1 MLPFKLVP
9 PRKVLGMDIP
19 HIPIRLFLLIIMVP
33 AAFLMLGHGTVDLS
47 QGVEDGSR
55 QEEEDELHK
64 DLVFSLEKEA
74 TGYDGEE
81 EGLSKDLVFTLAE
94 VAALS
99 PPSPP
104 SSSCTPPTL
113 PTRPNC
119 KEQPGSSSCKKC
131 NSNSKKLWI
140 FSGLT
145 GELLTSPR
153 KLVLLLL
160 FSFEA
165 DTLEVKTRFPISF
178 EMSQK

>member
-55 QEEEDELHK
+55 QEEEDELNK

-74 TGYDGEE
+74 TRYDGEE

-94 VAALS
+94 VAALP

-131 NSNSKKLWI
+131 NSSSKKLWI
-140 FSGLT
+140 FFRAHRR
-145 GELLTSPR
+145 TSYLAP
-153 KLVLLLL
+153 KVGSSSSL
-160 FSFEA
+160 F
-165 DTLEVKTRFPISF
+165 L
-178 EMSQK
+178 